1 MRRLPP
7 SSRMPL
13 GSRPSGASLWC
24 PALRVGARA
33 GFFSRGLVL
42 ALAVV
47 LTVPAIAWSVFRNG
61 TWSSQRGGGPMMHRA
76 ERGQFIHDIT
86 ERGDV
91 ESASNVEIVSKV
103 KSGGRMGGGGSS
115 GGTTILWIIPEGT
128 YVEPGDKVVELD
140 SSALELDRIQQE
152 IVVHNSEAAV
162 IQAKNVFEAAT
173 IAKKEYLSGTYSE
186 EVLKLDNQIEEAT
199 EKRDRLK
206 EYWEFSKAMH
216 EKGYVTK
223 LQLQADYSALL
234 QADNQLKLARLQRNV
249 LEDYKRE
256 KMILQLEADIA
267 TAAAKRAAEEASHK
281 LDQQR
286 LDELKEQIENCTIY
300 TEEAGQ
306 VVYANREGHRGDDQ
320 VVIEEGTLIRER
332 QPIIR
337 LPDPKRMQ
345 AKARVNEARISLV
358 KRGMSASI
366 RLDAFPDV
374 ELRGVVEDV
383 KEYPAPAW
391 WGSSVKEYETIVK
404 ILDPAVG
411 LRPGYTA
418 EVKIRVEQIPDV
430 LQAPVQA
437 IIEHQGKRY
446 CVLRDGVRFQAREV
460 VLGSTNDKM
469 VVIQSGLDE
478 GEEVVLNANAYRKEV
493 GLPETSPEAEL
504 QQERPLPDAH
514 SEAADTAGGR
524 PVESRER
531 LPSVSQ
537 VLQRL
542 DKNGDGRLQK
552 DELRELPEQWRSPLE
567 AADKNSD
574 GSIDRGELAAAIAQL
589 GAGGRP
595 DGPQANGRPEGP
607 RAGDR
612 PKGRNAG
619 TTP

>member
-1 MRRLPP
+1 LI
-7 SSRMPL
+7 
-13 GSRPSGASLWC
+13 
-24 PALRVGARA
+24 
-33 GFFSRGLVL
+33 L

-61 TWSSQRGGGPMMHRA
+61 SWSLQKAGGPMMHRV
-76 ERGQFIHDIT
+76 ERGLFIHDVT

-103 KSGGRMGGGGSS
+103 KSGGRMGGGGGFS
-115 GGTTILWIIPEGT
+115 GGTTILWIILEGA

-152 IVVHNSEAAV
+152 IVVHNSEATV
-162 IQAKNVFEAAT
+162 IQARNVLDAAK
-173 IAKKEYLSGTYSE
+173 IAKQEYLKGTYRE
-186 EVLKLDNQIEEAT
+186 EELKLDNQIEEAT

-216 EKGYVTK
+216 EKGYVPK

-234 QADNQLKLARLQRNV
+234 QAQNQLDLANLQRKV
-249 LEDYKRE
+249 LEDYKKE
-256 KMILQLEADIA
+256 KMVLQLEADIA
-267 TAAAKRAAEEASHK
+267 TAEAKLAAQDASYK
-281 LDQQR
+281 LDQER
-286 LDELKEQIENCTIY
+286 LNELKEQIDNCTIY
-300 TEEAGQ
+300 TQKAGQ
-306 VVYANREGHRGDDQ
+306 VVYANREGHQGNDR

-337 LPDPKRMQ
+337 LPDPKQMQ
-345 AKARVNEARISLV
+345 VKARISEARISLV
-358 KRGMSASI
+358 KRGMSAGI
-366 RLDAFPDV
+366 RLDAYPDT

-383 KEYPAPAW
+383 KEYPAPPW
-391 WGSSVKEYETIVK
+391 WGSSVKEYETIIK
-404 ILDPAVG
+404 ILDPAIG

-430 LQAPVQA
+430 LQVPVQA
-437 IIEHQGKRY
+437 IIEHGGKHY
-446 CVLRDGVRFQAREV
+446 CVLRDGGHFEAREV

-469 VVIQSGLDE
+469 VVIDRGLDV

-493 GLPETSPEAEL
+493 GLPEVSREAEL
-504 QQERPLPDAH
+504 EQEQPQPDNQ
-514 SEAADTAGGR
+514 SEPAKAGGGR
-524 PVESRER
+524 PAEPRER

-542 DKNGDGRLQK
+542 DKNGDGRLEK
-552 DELRELPEQWRSPLE
+552 DELGELPEELRSPLE
-567 AADKNSD
+567 TADKNGD

-589 GAGGRP
+589 GAGAQPGRP
-595 DGPQANGRPEGP
+595 QEGGQPGGP

-612 PKGRNAG
+612 PKGRDSG